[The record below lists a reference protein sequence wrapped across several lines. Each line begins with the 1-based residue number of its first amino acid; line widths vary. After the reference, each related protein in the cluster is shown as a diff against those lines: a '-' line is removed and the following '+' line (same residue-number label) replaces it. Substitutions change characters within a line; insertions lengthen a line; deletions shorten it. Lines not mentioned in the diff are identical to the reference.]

1 MTPTIVLIGNPN
13 AGKSTL
19 FNALTGMN
27 QTTGNYP
34 GVTVERKQGRLKLKE
49 GMAVRVIDLP
59 GTYSLLSK
67 TPDEEIVR
75 KTITGEIEDEGR
87 PDLGIVVM
95 DASNF
100 ERNLYL
106 AMQVMDS
113 GMPIVIALNMWDAA
127 GERGIRPD
135 AHKLSK
141 ELGIEC
147 VPTVAH
153 RREGVSELIAA
164 VTRELGRIKIKTA
177 AMAAARRLPEPM
189 TSDVLAQS
197 LRAVPPEERY
207 SQIEI
212 LTRRV
217 TPKETSERVT
227 VSDKIDAVVTHPV
240 WGWVFFASVMG
251 VIFQSI
257 FSWASP
263 FMSWIES
270 GVNALAAFASR
281 VLPDNALGSLIS
293 DGVIPG
299 VGNVLVFLPQ
309 IFLLFFF
316 IALVED
322 FGYMA
327 RAAFVL
333 DRVMRK
339 AGLNGKAFL
348 PLLSSFA
355 CAIPGVMATRTIA
368 DRKDRF
374 ATILVAPLMS
384 CSARLPVYA
393 LMIGAFIPAVPILG
407 PFNLKGAVLLSMYT
421 LSLVAGLTAAAVFKR
436 TIFKGRGTPFIMEL
450 PPYRIPH
457 LKTVLLATWE
467 RGKLFLTNAG
477 SVILAISIVLWF
489 LASYP
494 KNAEIVQHAE
504 LEKQTIAQT
513 AAPAERAD
521 LEAKIDH
528 QAASDQLK
536 SSYAG
541 RLGHFIEPVI
551 QPLGF
556 DWKIGIGLIASFAA
570 REVLV
575 STLAVIYNVGA
586 DADEHSTDLIQAL
599 RGELDPVTGQ
609 PRYTPLVALSLMV
622 FFVLACQC
630 MSTVAVVRRETN
642 SWRWP
647 IFMVVY
653 MTALAWF
660 GSFFVFQIGRRIGW
674 G

>member
-1 MTPTIVLIGNPN
+1 MSAVAAARKVPTVVLIGNPN

-34 GVTVERKQGRLKLKE
+34 GVTVERKQGKLKFKS
-49 GMAVRVIDLP
+49 GAAVRLLDLP
-59 GTYSLLSK
+59 GAYSLLSK
-67 TPDEEIVR
+67 TPEEEIVR
-75 KTITGEIEDEGR
+75 KTLAGEIADDGC
-87 PDLGIVVM
+87 PDLGVVVL

-106 AMQVMDS
+106 ALQVMDS
-113 GMPIVIALNMWDAA
+113 GLPIVIALNMWDAA
-127 GERGIRPD
+127 GERGVRPD
-135 AHKLSK
+135 AARLSQ
-141 ELGIEC
+141 ELRVPC
-147 VPTVAH
+147 VPTVGH
-153 RREGVSELIAA
+153 RSLGVPELVDAVEKELTRTKSACVSSKLLEAA
-164 VTRELGRIKIKTA
+164 
-177 AMAAARRLPEPM
+177 
-189 TSDVLAQS
+189 
-197 LRAVPPEERY
+197 LRAVAPEERY
-207 SQIEI
+207 RQIE
-212 LTRRV
+212 LLARRV
-217 TPKETSERVT
+217 TPSEKNERVT
-227 VSDKIDAVVTHPV
+227 VSDQIDKFVTHPV
-240 WGWVFFASVMG
+240 WGWAFFAAVMA

-257 FSWASP
+257 FSWAAP
-263 FMSWIES
+263 FMGWIES
-270 GVNALAAFASR
+270 GVNGLSALAAR
-281 VLPDNALGSLIS
+281 TLPQNAFGSLVS
-293 DGVIPG
+293 DGIIPG

-316 IALVED
+316 IAVIED

-333 DRVMRK
+333 DRVMRR

-368 DRKDRF
+368 DRKDRL
-374 ATILVAPLMS
+374 ATILAAPLMS

-407 PFNLKGAVLLSMYT
+407 PFDLKGAVLLSMYA
-421 LSLVAGLTAAAVFKR
+421 LSLCAGLAAAA
-436 TIFKGRGTPFIMEL
+436 IFKKTILRGRGTPFIMEL

-457 LKTVLLATWE
+457 WKTVLLATWE
-467 RGKLFLTNAG
+467 RAKLFLTNAG

-494 KNAEIVQHAE
+494 KSEQVTQSYNQQKTAISQSVSAE
-504 LEKQTIAQT
+504 
-513 AAPAERAD
+513 ERSEI
-521 LEAKIDH
+521 EARLDH
-528 QAASDQLK
+528 EAASEQLK
-536 SSYAG
+536 HSYAG
-541 RLGHFIEPVI
+541 RLGHLIEPAI
-551 QPLGF
+551 RPLGF

-570 REVLV
+570 REVIV

-586 DADEHSTDLIQAL
+586 DADEHSTDLIEAL
-599 RGELDPVTGQ
+599 RSERDPLTGKS
-609 PRYTPLVALSLMV
+609 RYTPLVALSLMV

-642 SWRWP
+642 TWRWP
-647 IFMVVY
+647 LFMVAY
-653 MTALAWF
+653 MTLLAWV
-660 GSFFVFQIGRRIGW
+660 GSFAVFQIGTRLGL